1 MSLYFIALEKTVHTY
16 SMYLTL
22 LGDSMSE
29 SVNIYFI
36 PLKITSQFCL

>member
-1 MSLYFIALEKTVHTY
+1 MSLYFIALEKTIP
-16 SMYLTL
+16 MYLTL
-22 LGDSMSE
+22 PGDSMSE